1 MKVQH
6 ITIGGKKG
14 VTHPKFGKLED
25 IAGEVNVAESF
36 AEAVTLAGGEAK
48 ARDCL
53 NYLTI
58 SGAKRNA
65 TARVLN
71 APEDDTPERLQ
82 SDLNKIFSEAS
93 PTPGRVGP
101 TAATIKDF
109 GSRAAE
115 VLAGGDDPVAAMDR
129 LRALA
134 KELGI
139 G

>member
-1 MKVQH
+1 MKVQR

-36 AEAVTLAGGEAK
+36 AEAVTLSGGEAK

-65 TARVLN
+65 TAMWN
-71 APEDDTPERLQ
+71 NCMACGTKPCG
-82 SDLNKIFSEAS
+82 NKCISI
-93 PTPGRVGP
+93 R
-101 TAATIKDF
+101 
-109 GSRAAE
+109 
-115 VLAGGDDPVAAMDR
+115 
-129 LRALA
+129 
-134 KELGI
+134 
-139 G
+139 